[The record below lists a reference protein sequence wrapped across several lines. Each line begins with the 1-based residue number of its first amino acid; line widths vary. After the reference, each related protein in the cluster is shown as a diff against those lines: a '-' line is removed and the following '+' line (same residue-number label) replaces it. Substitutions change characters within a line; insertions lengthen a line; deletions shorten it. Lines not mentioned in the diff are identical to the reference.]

1 MDLNFDVEHM
11 RDHKFTRFFS
21 TGFRDH
27 PKQRRMAHI
36 FLLVMCVPVLWSGC
50 APDPLEVKNIPKI
63 KSQIVVS
70 SQIIPDRSLLVLLT
84 KTVGALEASDDSDP
98 QQLLDQLAVN
108 DAVVTVTGPLNSYQL
123 MFLGNGVYGGLIIP
137 FKNNEI
143 YTLKVASQTLGEV
156 TASTTVKP
164 MIRFEDIKAEL
175 HPNQFDDTLAQIT
188 YSIKDPEVANWY
200 MINVQEVERRDV
212 AINVINPR
220 AYTKLLDDSQFN
232 GSEYG
237 EQFRVL
243 FRNYRPGDSVLVSLS
258 NINEDFYKF
267 MKLRID
273 NRFSLVEFLGEP
285 VNYPSNVEG
294 GKGFF
299 NLYIP
304 DVRFFVLE
312 K

>member
-1 MDLNFDVEHM
+1 M
-11 RDHKFTRFFS
+11 RDQKFTGRFLIKFGELFNQKRIVL
-21 TGFRDH
+21 T
-27 PKQRRMAHI
+27 
-36 FLLVMCVPVLWSGC
+36 LLLLGCLIVLLQGC
-50 APDPLEVKNIPKI
+50 TPDPLEVKNIPKV

-70 SQIIPDRSLLVLLT
+70 SQIIPNRSLLVLLT

-98 QQLLDQLAVN
+98 QQLLDQIAVN
-108 DAVVTVTGPLNSYQL
+108 DAVVTVTGPLDSYRL
-123 MFLGNGVYGGLIIP
+123 SFLGNGVYGGLIIP
-137 FKNNEI
+137 FKNNET
-143 YTLKVASQTLGEV
+143 YTLRVVSETLGEV

-164 MIRFEDIKAEL
+164 LIRFQEIKAAL
-175 HPNQFDDTLAQIT
+175 SSDDTLAQIT
-188 YSIKDPEVANWY
+188 YSLKDPEIANWY
-200 MINVQEVERRDV
+200 MINVQEVESKDLAV
-212 AINVINPR
+212 NLINPR
-220 AYTKLLDDSQFN
+220 AYTKLLEDSQFN

-243 FRNYRPGDSVLVSLS
+243 FHKYKQGDSVLVSLS

-273 NRFSLVEFLGEP
+273 NRYSLVEFLGEP
-285 VNYPSNVEG
+285 VNYPSNVVG

-304 DVRFFVLE
+304 DIRFFVLE